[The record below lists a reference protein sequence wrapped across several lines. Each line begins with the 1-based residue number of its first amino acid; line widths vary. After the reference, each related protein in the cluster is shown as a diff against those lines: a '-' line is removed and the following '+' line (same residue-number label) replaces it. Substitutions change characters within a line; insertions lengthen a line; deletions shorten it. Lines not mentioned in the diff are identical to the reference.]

1 MKQKLVSTLV
11 FLACCI
17 YVNAQDSK
25 NITGTRAQ
33 SVYVELGGNG
43 GFLSF
48 NYATQFSKKNNGLGA
63 RAGIGFIP
71 GFGFGFGVIS
81 TIFTFPL
88 GLNYLVGLGPHYL
101 EAGAGA
107 TISSGAIF
115 TVAGGG
121 RVTGIAFVPSIGYR
135 YQPLRRGF
143 TARDVA
149 SPLIGS
155 GGATFWAGVS
165 AGVRF

>member
-48 NYATQFSKKNNGLGA
+48 N
-63 RAGIGFIP
+63 
-71 GFGFGFGVIS
+71 
-81 TIFTFPL
+81 FPL
-88 GLNYLVGLGPHYL
+88 ELNYLVGLGPHYL